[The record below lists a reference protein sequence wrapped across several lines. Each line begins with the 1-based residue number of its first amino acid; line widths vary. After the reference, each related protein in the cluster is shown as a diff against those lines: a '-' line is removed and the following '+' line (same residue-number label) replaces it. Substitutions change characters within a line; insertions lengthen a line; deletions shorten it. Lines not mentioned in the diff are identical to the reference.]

1 MGRKNKND
9 KSAVKSV
16 YIHSPNI
23 SMMKI
28 PVAGVVLFLSA
39 SMVIPAYSQSES
51 SWTKN
56 LPGIGTFSSTRVAD
70 LNGDGTDDII
80 LGAGREEFQTSDSG
94 VIALNGKTGEL
105 MWKVFAKDQMFGS
118 AAFQDIDADGHPDV
132 FISGRSSE
140 LIAISGFSGKVIWRF
155 DPKSREHRKQ
165 QWFNFYNPQWIPDQ
179 DGDGLLDL
187 LVSNGGDVKVEAY
200 NPNRAPGYLL
210 IMNARTGAIL
220 HQAVMPDHKE
230 IYMSVCVSPS
240 PGSGD
245 FDIVFG
251 TGGETLGGNLF
262 LGKLSQLIRNDLS
275 EAVILDSSA
284 DRGYIGPA
292 ARADLNGDGIT
303 EILVN
308 AVNGRLIAF
317 DGNTLER
324 IWEIKRPGTETYS
337 SITVG
342 HFNRDEIPDV
352 FSSYALG
359 SWPKMDWSSQ
369 FMANGKTAKV
379 EFEDSLGFYQ
389 NSSGIAVDWDG
400 DGYDEVL
407 MSVNFQE
414 IKNLYQKFFYNM
426 LVLIDFKTNEVLQI
440 GETFDGNNIS
450 STPWAGDLDHDG
462 FLDIVYVHGTDLRHT
477 YTFDGMQVHRI
488 ATRVPVKKPVRW
500 GAYQGSSYTGI
511 FR

>member
-1 MGRKNKND
+1 MYSIRMIN
-9 KSAVKSV
+9 VSV
-16 YIHSPNI
+16 TGLILI
-23 SMMKI
+23 LGTFI
-28 PVAGVVLFLSA
+28 IL
-39 SMVIPAYSQSES
+39 PATSQTET

-70 LNGDGTDDII
+70 LNGDGTDDIV
-80 LGAGREEFQTSDSG
+80 LGAGREETQTCDSG

-105 MWKVFAKDQMFGS
+105 MWKVFARDQMFGS

-140 LIAISGFSGKVIWRF
+140 LIAISGYSGKVIWRF

-165 QWFNFYNPQWIPDQ
+165 RWFNFYNPQWIPDQ
-179 DGDGLLDL
+179 DGDGLQDL
-187 LVSNGGDVKVEAY
+187 LVSNGGDVQVEAY

-210 IMNARTGAIL
+210 ILSARTGAIL
-220 HQAVMPDHKE
+220 HQAVMPDRKE
-230 IYMSVCVSPS
+230 IYMSVCISPS
-240 PGSGD
+240 PGSPD

-251 TGGETLGGNLF
+251 TGGETLGGHLF
-262 LGKLSQLIRNDLS
+262 LGKLSQLLRNDLS
-275 EAVILDSSA
+275 EAVILDSTA
-284 DRGYIGPA
+284 DRGYIAPA
-292 ARADLNGDGIT
+292 ARADLNGDGVT
-303 EILVN
+303 DILVN

-317 DGNTLER
+317 DGMSLGR
-324 IWEIKRPGTETYS
+324 LWEVKRPGTETYS

-342 HFNRDEIPDV
+342 YFNRDEVPDA
-352 FSSYALG
+352 FCSYAMG
-359 SWPKMDWSSQ
+359 SWPKMDWSAQ
-369 FMANGKTAKV
+369 FMADGKTAKV

-407 MSVNFQE
+407 LSVNFQE

-462 FLDIVYVHGTDLRHT
+462 YLDIVYVHGTNLRHT

-488 ATRVPVKKPVRW
+488 ATKVPVKKPVRW
-500 GAYQGSSYTGI
+500 GAYQGSAYTGI
-511 FR
+511 FPNGSK